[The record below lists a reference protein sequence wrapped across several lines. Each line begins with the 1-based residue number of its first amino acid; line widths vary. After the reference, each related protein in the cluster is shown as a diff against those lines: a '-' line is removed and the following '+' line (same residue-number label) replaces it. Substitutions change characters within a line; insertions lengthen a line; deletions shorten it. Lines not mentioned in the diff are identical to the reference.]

1 MNTQIKAGFCRK
13 DLTPEGSI
21 ALGGYGDDPKRM
33 SEGVLDHIFGTC
45 IAITD
50 PEDNTALLFSADL
63 LHANEIMTARLRAS
77 ASKAT
82 GVPEDHIMVSSTHTH
97 AGPGISSPQLPCIQ
111 RFYDLY
117 EVLMTEAAVGAMA
130 DRAPADIY
138 LGDAYTENLNFVR
151 HYRMNDGTC
160 AGDNFGSW
168 KSGIAGHASP
178 VDNQIQLIRFVR
190 EEKTDIVIMNW
201 QAHAKMSST
210 AETGFGQK
218 YRRWLSADY
227 IGYARDAFEKL
238 TGTQMIFFTGG
249 AGNVNIR
256 SRIPEEMPS
265 ELPNEVGEA
274 LAKAAL
280 PGLENMRKVQGGK
293 LTTRQRIISVEIDH
307 SDDHLVE
314 KAQEVWDLWAADPEL
329 CKKVAREKGFNSAY
343 TCRDIIG
350 RSKMQ
355 GSRDFEINTVAIGD
369 IAFATA
375 PYEMFCVNAQYI
387 KENSPFEKTIILSCC
402 NGANSY
408 LASEFAF
415 QHGGYE
421 VDSRKF
427 PKGTAEMVVENHVQM
442 LKEQKE
448 A

>member
-1 MNTQIKAGFCRK
+1 MTQIKVGFCRK
-13 DLTPEGSI
+13 DITPEGSI
-21 ALGGYGDDPKRM
+21 ALGGYGDDPRRM

-50 PEDNTALLFSADL
+50 PEGATALLFSADL
-63 LHANEIMTARLRAS
+63 LHANETMTARVRAS

-82 GVPEDHIMVSSTHTH
+82 GVPENHIMVSSTHTH
-97 AGPGISSPQLPCIQ
+97 AGPGISSPELPCIQ

-151 HYRMNDGTC
+151 HYRMNDGTY
-160 AGDNFGSW
+160 AGDNFGNW

-178 VDNQIQLIRFVR
+178 VDNQIQLIKFAR
-190 EEKTDIVIMNW
+190 EGKTDIVIMNW
-201 QAHAKMSST
+201 QAHAKVSST
-210 AETGFGQK
+210 AETEFGQQH
-218 YRRWLSADY
+218 RRWLSADY

-256 SRIPEEMPS
+256 SRVPEEMPS
-265 ELPNEVGEA
+265 ELPHEVGEA
-274 LAKAAL
+274 LAKAAV
-280 PGLENMRKVQGGK
+280 PGLANMRKVNGGK
-293 LTTRQRIISVEIDH
+293 LTTRQQIISVEIDH
-307 SDDHLVE
+307 SEDHLVE
-314 KAQEVWDLWAADPEL
+314 KAQEVWDLWAVDPEL
-329 CKKVAREKGFNSAY
+329 CKKVAKEKGFNSAY

-355 GSRDFEINTVAIGD
+355 GSRDLEINTVAVGD

-387 KENSPFEKTIILSCC
+387 KEHSPFEKTIVMSCC
-402 NGANSY
+402 NGAQSY

-415 QHGGYE
+415 THGSYE

-427 PKGTAEMVVENHVQM
+427 PKGTAEMVVENHVRM

>member
-1 MNTQIKAGFCRK
+1 MTQIKVGFCRK

-21 ALGGYGDDPKRM
+21 ALGGYGDDPRRM

-45 IAITD
+45 IAISD

-63 LHANEIMTARLRAS
+63 LHANTTMTARLRAS

-138 LGDAYTENLNFVR
+138 LGDAYTHNLNFVR
-151 HYRMNDGTC
+151 HYRMNDGTY
-160 AGDNFGSW
+160 AGDNFGNW

-178 VDNQIQLIRFVR
+178 ADNQIQLIKFAR
-190 EEKTDIVIMNW
+190 EGKTDIVIMNW
-201 QAHAKMSST
+201 QAHAKVSST
-210 AETGFGQK
+210 AETEFGQRH
-218 YRRWLSADY
+218 RRWLSADY

-238 TGTQMIFFTGG
+238 TGTQMIFFTGA
-249 AGNVNIR
+249 AGNMNIR
-256 SRIPEEMPS
+256 SRVPEETPS
-265 ELPNEVGEA
+265 ELPSEVGQA
-274 LAKAAL
+274 LAEAAV
-280 PGLENMRKVQGGK
+280 PGLENMRKVSGGK

-314 KAQEVWDLWAADPEL
+314 KAQEVWDLWATDPEL
-329 CKKVAREKGFNSAY
+329 CKKVAKEKGFNSAY
-343 TCRDIIG
+343 ACRDIIG
-350 RSKMQ
+350 RSKTF
-355 GSRDFEINTVAIGD
+355 GTRELEIDTVAVGD

-375 PYEMFCVNAQYI
+375 SYEMFDTNARYI
-387 KENSPFEKTIILSCC
+387 KENSPFEKTIVMSCC

-408 LASEFAF
+408 LASELAF
-415 QHGGYE
+415 SHGSYE
-421 VDSRKF
+421 VDSRLF
-427 PKGTAEMVVENHVQM
+427 SRGTAEMLVENHVQM
-442 LKEQKE
+442 LKEQRE